1 MSNKLEKQI
10 MIRTSFRGTH
20 NWPEA
25 SQYAGDEVQFLEDRH
40 RHTFHIL
47 AELTVSDSDREVEF
61 FVFQNQV
68 DLAIRSLYS
77 SYREDEL
84 VYNLG
89 RRSCETMA
97 EEIISQLRNVNGHR
111 HTIKI
116 EVWEDNEVGGRVT
129 SFKER
134 DFDPE

>member
-1 MSNKLEKQI
+1 MLNKIEKQI

-77 SYREDEL
+77 SYREAEL

-97 EEIISQLRNVNGHR
+97 EEIISQLRSANGHR

-129 SFKER
+129 SFKDR
-134 DFDPE
+134 TL

>member
-1 MSNKLEKQI
+1 MLNKIEKQI

-77 SYREDEL
+77 SYREAEL

-97 EEIISQLRNVNGHR
+97 EEIISQLRSANGHH

-129 SFKER
+129 SFKDR
-134 DFDPE
+134 TL